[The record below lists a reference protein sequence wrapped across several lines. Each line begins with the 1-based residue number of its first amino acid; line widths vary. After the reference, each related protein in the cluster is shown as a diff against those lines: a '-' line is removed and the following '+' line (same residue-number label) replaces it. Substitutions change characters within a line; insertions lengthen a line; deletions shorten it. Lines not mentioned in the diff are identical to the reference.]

1 FEGTSQA
8 VYLHDGKRILAAN
21 QSWLRILGYSS
32 LDDVVGK
39 RPVELAA
46 PIQPGGERA
55 EALEEKHLTDALA
68 RGSARFEWMALRR
81 DGAEVPMDVVLTR
94 IQLGDGQL
102 FQVFCSDITA
112 RKRAEAELRE
122 SE

>member
-1 FEGTSQA
+1 LE
-8 VYLHDGKRILAAN
+8 AN
-21 QSWLRILGYSS
+21 QSWLRLLGYSS

-55 EALEEKHLTDALA
+55 EVFAKKHLTDALVY
-68 RGSARFEWMALRR
+68 GSSRFEWMALRR
-81 DGAEVPMDVVLTR
+81 DSTEVPMEVVLTR
-94 IQLGDGQL
+94 IQLGDRQL
-102 FQVFCSDITA
+102 LQAFCNDITV

-122 SE
+122 RAMRKTSNA